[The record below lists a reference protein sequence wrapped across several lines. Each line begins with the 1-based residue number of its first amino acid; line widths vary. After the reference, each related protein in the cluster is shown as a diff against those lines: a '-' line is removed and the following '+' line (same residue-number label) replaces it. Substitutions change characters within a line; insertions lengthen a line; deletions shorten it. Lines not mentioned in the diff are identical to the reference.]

1 MTTPIA
7 QAAQVAPATVPTLK
21 AKVREG
27 ASRNKGK
34 LTLGGL
40 VVAIG
45 TIATLMQWFGLT
57 ITAGDAGAT
66 APHRDDEMA
75 GPPKPRLLERVT
87 DLEIGAETARSRLDI
102 VERAAAGEHIAREA
116 MVAEQRNLGMAQI
129 RLDGRLD
136 TMDARIGHIEAEGP
150 VRHLE
155 VLDALKELRQDLRD
169 NRRAR

>member
-1 MTTPIA
+1 MSPRHAAPAAVAGSEPSVSAFQRARHNRKVQAGFVLTLIVAITPIVFHVLPSGT
-7 QAAQVAPATVPTLK
+7 QPAAEAAG
-21 AKVREG
+21 EG
-27 ASRNKGK
+27 GEA
-34 LTLGGL
+34 
-40 VVAIG
+40 V
-45 TIATLMQWFGLT
+45 
-57 ITAGDAGAT
+57 
-66 APHRDDEMA
+66 
-75 GPPKPRLLERVT
+75 PPKPRLGERVT